1 MDLDDDDNDDDRG
14 DGSIPEKESKYE
26 QQLKVALTHCQRC
39 GNSKWCRVSRAG
51 EHVNLTFQQR
61 RGWITALVS
70 AYFIPNQACPRS

>member
-1 MDLDDDDNDDDRG
+1 MDLDDDDDDDDRG

-39 GNSKWCRVSRAG
+39 GNSKWCCVSRAG